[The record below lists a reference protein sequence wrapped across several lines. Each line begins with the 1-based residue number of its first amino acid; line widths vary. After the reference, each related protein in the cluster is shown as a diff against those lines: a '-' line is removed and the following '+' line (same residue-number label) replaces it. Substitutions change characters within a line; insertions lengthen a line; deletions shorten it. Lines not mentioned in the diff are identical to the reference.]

1 MREIRKISGPLTPD
15 SFSNSDFSNLDVG
28 QKSPHKEEID
38 KVNIEWNTYEISYR
52 PENPFGDSTTTIESQ
67 LDVYPNIDLISIQ
80 GDSTRVIR
88 EIIECINS
96 VMYDE
101 ARILPN
107 IGLSRNEIWELVE
120 SAELVVEVV
129 HEDDLTTHEQ
139 TLQSLDKDK
148 PIEKAVVHFTRE
160 DERISVV
167 YNKGHLWISA
177 NSDQSYQSI
186 IKNLIDIID

>member
-1 MREIRKISGPLTPD
+1 M
-15 SFSNSDFSNLDVG
+15 G